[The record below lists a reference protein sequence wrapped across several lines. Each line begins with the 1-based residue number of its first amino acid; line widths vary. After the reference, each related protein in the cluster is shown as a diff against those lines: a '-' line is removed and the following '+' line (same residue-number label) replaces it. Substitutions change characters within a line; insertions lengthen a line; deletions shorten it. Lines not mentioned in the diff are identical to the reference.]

1 MKKFHLLGVVLVAVF
16 AFAALTAA
24 SASAVTFLLAEW
36 LVGGLPITAD
46 LNVEA
51 TGELEL
57 EETILGL
64 KIVAVC
70 SGILDGTI
78 GPNGLDVISE
88 LLTLDGLT
96 VISLVPLVEPGLGCT
111 NGSNCPEPLVWAV
124 HLPWESLLELM
135 EEGTEVFFA
144 DLIFSSGAGN
154 PGWYVACMGSG
165 TSDECTV
172 AEGVSEKTNEGSN
185 VDTLFSEAFTE
196 LAGLKLANCV
206 TGGNEVGL
214 VTGLGTI
221 SLVGGGTLAVSE

>member
-1 MKKFHLLGVVLVAVF
+1 MKKLHLLGVALVAVF

-36 LVGGLPITAD
+36 LVGGLPITAE
-46 LNVEA
+46 LNTEA

-64 KIVAVC
+64 KIVALC
-70 SGILDGTI
+70 SGTLLGTI
-78 GPNGLDVISE
+78 GPNGLDAVSE
-88 LLTLDGLT
+88 LLSLAGVAISLTGLT
-96 VISLVPLVEPGLGCT
+96 GTALACT
-111 NGSNCPEPLVWAV
+111 NVSNCPEPLVWAV

-144 DLIFSSGAGN
+144 DLLFSSGAGN
-154 PGWYVACMGSG
+154 PGWEVECMG
-165 TSDECTV
+165 TTTTDECTV
-172 AEGVSEKTNEGSN
+172 VEGVSNSTSEGNNIDSE
-185 VDTLFSEAFTE
+185 FSEAFTE

-221 SLVGGGTLAVSE
+221 SLVGGGALTASE

>member
-1 MKKFHLLGVVLVAVF
+1 MKKLHLLGVALVAVF

-46 LNVEA
+46 LNVES

-64 KIVAVC
+64 KITVLC

-88 LLTLDGLT
+88 LLRLDGTT
-96 VISLVPLVEPGLGCT
+96 VVSLVGLVAPALLCT
-111 NGSNCPEPLVWAV
+111 NVSNCPSPEVWAV
-124 HLPWESLLELM
+124 HLPWGSLVELM

-144 DLIFSSGAGN
+144 DLVLNSGAGN
-154 PGWYVACMGSG
+154 PGWEILCSNG

-172 AEGVSEKTNEGSN
+172 TEGVSEKMNEANGTL
-185 VDTLFSEAFTE
+185 VTLFSEAFTE
-196 LAGLKLANCV
+196 LAGLKLANCT
-206 TGGNEVGL
+206 TGGNEQGI
-214 VTGLGTI
+214 VTGSGTI
-221 SLVGGGTLAVSE
+221 SIVGGGALTVSE

>member
-1 MKKFHLLGVVLVAVF
+1 MKKLHLLGVALVAVF

-36 LVGGLPITAD
+36 LVNGLPITAE
-46 LNVEA
+46 LNTEA
-51 TGELEL
+51 SGELEL
-57 EETILGL
+57 EEEILGI
-64 KIVAVC
+64 KIALLC

-88 LLTLDGLT
+88 LLRLDGVTVVSLT
-96 VISLVPLVEPGLGCT
+96 GLVAPALLCT
-111 NGSNCPEPLVWAV
+111 NVANCPSPEVWAV
-124 HLPWESLLELM
+124 HLPWGSLVELM

-144 DLIFSSGAGN
+144 DLILPAGNGN
-154 PGWYVACMGSG
+154 PGWEILCSNG

-172 AEGVSEKTNEGSN
+172 AEGVSNKTNEGNN
-185 VDTLFSEAFTE
+185 VDTTFSEAFTE
-196 LAGLKLANCV
+196 LAGLKLADCV
-206 TGGNEVGL
+206 TGGLEKGL